1 MYTIDW
7 ARIFTRPSAKS
18 RPRVSPVVWYLGLTS
33 FFTDISSEMVSSI
46 LPIYLVSGLH
56 LTPIAFG
63 TIDGL
68 YQGFAAIARL
78 GRGYFADRWGSHKA
92 VASVGYVLS
101 ALCRIVLLSA
111 GNAWGLLVAT
121 IAVD

>member
-1 MYTIDW
+1 MYTIEW
-7 ARIFTRPSAKS
+7 ARLFS
-18 RPRVSPVVWYLGLTS
+18 RTAAGDQQSKVDAPQGSRSRRRVATIVWYLGLTS

-78 GRGYFADRWGSHKA
+78 GGGYFADRWG
-92 VASVGYVLS
+92 
-101 ALCRIVLLSA
+101 
-111 GNAWGLLVAT
+111 
-121 IAVD
+121 